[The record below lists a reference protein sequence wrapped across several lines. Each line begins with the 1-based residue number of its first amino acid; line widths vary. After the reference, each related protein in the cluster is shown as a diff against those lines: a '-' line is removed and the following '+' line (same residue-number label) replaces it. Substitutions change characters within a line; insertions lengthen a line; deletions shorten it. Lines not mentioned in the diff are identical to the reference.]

1 MDGTTAGYGP
11 LFDCE
16 ERRKRSIMK
25 VFLTGAT
32 GFVGS
37 HVARAYADAGAEL
50 RLLTRKTSRL
60 AAIEGLA
67 AEVVVGDLRQPELL
81 RTAMRGCDALVHVA
95 ADYRLWVRDPKE
107 MYAANVDGTRELL
120 RLAREEGVAKVVYTS
135 SVATMGFKVDGS
147 IVDEAT
153 PVSLDEMIGPYK
165 RSKFMAEQEAI
176 QAARAGQHVMILNPT
191 TPIGAGDAKP
201 TPTGRIVVG
210 FLNRKFPAY
219 VDTGLNL
226 VDVSKVARMHVV
238 ALERGTPGERYI
250 LGGENLTLKQILDRM
265 SAITGLPSPTMKV
278 PHAVA
283 LAFAFFDETIAGRLL
298 GREPRATVEEVRLA
312 RKQMFAS
319 SAKAERELG
328 FRVLP
333 VYNALRAAIE
343 WFLANGY
350 APAPASMQSGRD
362 EDWHHCRAAARG
374 ERAGGGLG
382 SAAASWPRCG
392 LYQRRGGGCLRGHGR
407 GARGAGSAGSDGYTA
422 GDGADLGGTCGG
434 VRAGARRGSDRS
446 RGRGGGYAEWGKI

>member
-1 MDGTTAGYGP
+1 
-11 LFDCE
+11 
-16 ERRKRSIMK
+16 MK
-25 VFLTGAT
+25 VFLTGST

-37 HVARAYADAGAEL
+37 HVARAYVTEGAEQ
-50 RLLTRKTSRL
+50 RLLTRATSKL

-67 AEVVVGDLRQPELL
+67 AEVVVGDLRQAELL
-81 RTAMRGCDALVHVA
+81 RTAIRGCDALVHVA

-120 RLAREEGVAKVVYTS
+120 RLAREEGVGKVVYTS
-135 SVATMGFKVDGS
+135 SVATMGFKADGT

-153 PVSLDEMIGPYK
+153 PVSLAEMIGVYK

-176 QAARAGQHVMILNPT
+176 AAAKAGQHVMILNPT

-201 TPTGRIVVG
+201 TPTGRIVVD

-226 VDVSKVARMHVV
+226 VDVSEVARMHMV
-238 ALERGTPGERYI
+238 ALDKGTPGERYI

-283 LAFAFFDETIAGRLL
+283 MAFALFDETITGKLL
-298 GREPRATVEEVRLA
+298 GKEPRATVEAVRMG
-312 RKQMFAS
+312 RKMMFAS
-319 SAKAERELG
+319 SAKAERDLG

-333 VYNALRAAIE
+333 IYNAMRAAIE
-343 WFLANGY
+343 WFVRHGY
-350 APAPASMQSGRD
+350 APPFPKQTQSVMR
-362 EDWHHCRAAARG
+362 
-374 ERAGGGLG
+374 
-382 SAAASWPRCG
+382 
-392 LYQRRGGGCLRGHGR
+392 
-407 GARGAGSAGSDGYTA
+407 
-422 GDGADLGGTCGG
+422 
-434 VRAGARRGSDRS
+434 
-446 RGRGGGYAEWGKI
+446 